1 MKYGFLLITDEYYSF
16 RKDQISMIDRV
27 LSHYDNPKIIGR
39 QIKGTDTKDILN
51 KLRKESM
58 NIVALK
64 QQRKIE
70 RLFVIVACGMNEL
83 KGGGSSKWN
92 KIHLESISNELDLLE
107 VEKIFIN
114 PQMQKKN
121 DFNKHQRVWLSSYSE
136 RLKQLKD
143 VNLMNHQVKD
153 LKVNKTDIEVL
164 SKRISSILKR
174 LYAEA
179 VVGEDKVLVA
189 DKVIPTIVVKRP
201 KRKRHL
207 KFPEKSKK
215 KEEAKPKPKLVVVE
229 SKDKPK
235 PKEEKNTKKV
245 KEKKGIDLTSSSFNL
260 ASY

>member
-1 MKYGFLLITDEYYSF
+1 
-16 RKDQISMIDRV
+16 MIDRV

-39 QIKGTDTKDILN
+39 QIKGTDTKDLLN

-64 QQRKIE
+64 KQRKIE

-92 KIHLESISNELDLLE
+92 KIHLESIFNELELLE
-107 VEKIFIN
+107 VDKIFIN

-121 DFNKHQRVWLSSYSE
+121 DFNKHQRAWLSSYTE
-136 RLKQLKD
+136 RLKQLKNI
-143 VNLMNHQVKD
+143 NLMNHQVKD
-153 LKVNKTDIEVL
+153 QKVNKTDIEVL

-201 KRKRHL
+201 KRKRPL
-207 KFPEKSKK
+207 RFSDEKKAKEQLRRNQAEDLKSKK
-215 KEEAKPKPKLVVVE
+215 KKEEVKPKPKLVVVE
-229 SKDKPK
+229 SKEKPK
-235 PKEEKNTKKV
+235 PKEEKKTKKA